1 MDFDQLETFI
11 EVARLLSFSRAA
23 EKRFRTQ
30 PAISSQI
37 RSLEEEVGARLLDRS
52 GGKVSITASGKLF
65 LKFAEDTLDAR
76 KAAVTSIAETERVPR
91 GEIVV
96 GANEG
101 TCLHILPE
109 VFAEFKKQ
117 YPDVSVSIR
126 RADYAKILE
135 SVIDNSVD
143 FGVVSMPVT
152 DNRLTAV
159 LIHKDELVLIVTPKH
174 PLAKLKSASA
184 ADIAQYPLVM
194 PKVGHTR
201 DALDDLFHEQ
211 KLKPRYAMELD
222 SSELLKRFVAAD
234 VGVGFISRS
243 NVQEDVQAKVL
254 AAVPL
259 ADAAPIRRDLALV
272 FRKDKALSRAAL
284 AFIDIAVKI
293 KAADA
298 AASASKR

>member
-11 EVARLLSFSRAA
+11 DVARLSSFSRAA

-52 GGKVSITASGKLF
+52 GGKVSLTASGKLF
-65 LKFAEDTLDAR
+65 LKFAEDTIDVR
-76 KAAVTSIAETERVPR
+76 KAVVIAIAETERVPR

-109 VFAEFKKQ
+109 VFAHFKKQ
-117 YPDVSVSIR
+117 YPDVSVNSR
-126 RADYAKILE
+126 RADYAKVLE

-143 FGVVSMPVT
+143 FGVVSLPIT
-152 DNRLTAV
+152 DPRLTAV
-159 LIHKDELVLIVTPKH
+159 PIHRDELVLIVPPRH
-174 PLAKLKSASA
+174 PLAKLQSAAA

-201 DALDDLFHEQ
+201 DALDELFHQ
-211 KLKPRYAMELD
+211 KKLKPRYAMEVD

-234 VGVGFISRS
+234 VGVGFIARS
-243 NVQEDVQAKVL
+243 HVQEDVQARVL
-254 AAVPL
+254 ATVPL
-259 ADAAPIRRDLALV
+259 AEAQIRRDLALV

-284 AFIDIAVKI
+284 AFIDITVKI
-293 KAADA
+293 KTSETAAGG
-298 AASASKR
+298 K

>member
-11 EVARLLSFSRAA
+11 EVARLSSFSRAA

-37 RSLEEEVGARLLDRS
+37 RSLEEDVGARLLDRS
-52 GGKVSITASGKLF
+52 GGKVSLTASGKLF
-65 LKFAEDTLDAR
+65 LKFAEETLDAR
-76 KAAVTSIAETERVPR
+76 KAATTAIAETERVPR

-109 VFAEFKKQ
+109 VFAHFKKQ
-117 YPDVSVSIR
+117 YPDVAVNIR
-126 RADYAKILE
+126 RADYSKVLE

-143 FGVVSMPVT
+143 FGVVSLPVT

-159 LIHKDELVLIVTPKH
+159 LIHRDDLVLIVTPRH

-184 ADIAQYPLVM
+184 VDIAQYPLVM

-201 DALDDLFHEQ
+201 DALDQLFHER

-243 NVQEDVQAKVL
+243 NVQEDLKANVL
-254 AAVPL
+254 TAVPL
-259 ADAAPIRRDLALV
+259 ADVQIRRDLALV

-293 KAADA
+293 KTADTAAGGR
-298 AASASKR
+298 S